1 MCTQHYESKRTQRQR
16 GLMETARQRRE
27 KRKRKIGEEGWVA
40 FVKVSRDTPLGVL
53 SFHSY
58 RDGFVSRLGE
68 GLSTKGCEE
77 SIGRP
82 DFTPVCTRVSCCIVF
97 LAIPATISCRL
108 INTCNGRNWLSLG
121 RREDGRVDK
130 KNRRE
135 QRVKVIPRK

>member
-1 MCTQHYESKRTQRQR
+1 M
-16 GLMETARQRRE
+16 
-27 KRKRKIGEEGWVA
+27 
-40 FVKVSRDTPLGVL
+40 KVSRDTPSGVL

-58 RDGFVSRLGE
+58 RGAFVSHGG

-82 DFTPVCTRVSCCIVF
+82 DFTPVCTRVSCSTVF

-121 RREDGRVDK
+121 KGEDGRVDK
-130 KNRRE
+130 KNRRGE
-135 QRVKVIPRK
+135 EGKSDSVKIISLFNRNAAGERLDSLLSS